1 MRDVWHCQKI
11 VVDASGLGADL
22 AARLQRA
29 CGQSIVEL
37 FTFSLQSKSRL
48 AFHLVTHANAG
59 RLQMWAEPDGV
70 PSAEA
75 AEFWKEA
82 ELARSVVRS
91 GGQLGFAVPEA
102 QGHDDFVSML
112 ALLAWAA
119 RDVRPAPA
127 RAILAP
133 PRDAAERLW

>member
-1 MRDVWHCQKI
+1 MRDVWRCRKI
-11 VVDASGLGADL
+11 VVDASGLGNDL
-22 AARLQRA
+22 ATRLQRA
-29 CGQSIVEL
+29 CGRSVVEP

-48 AFHLVTHANAG
+48 AFQLVTHVNAG

-102 QGHDDFVSML
+102 QGHDDFVTML
-112 ALLAWAA
+112 ALVAWAA
-119 RDVRPAPA
+119 REVRPAPA
-127 RAILAP
+127 HAILLPA
-133 PRDAAERLW
+133 